1 MRRAN
6 INPTERPSVLRVGI
20 ILAIFCL
27 CAAPVVWAQQ
37 DEQVVSVSIFWGD
50 VEISSKNQPD
60 DSRLITVTL
69 DDGNTERVL
78 KQFKA
83 NAGSSIDIL
92 ASYAASGGTYVVLRT
107 EPGNGA
113 CAGAGGIYVLAF
125 DETSLPPKVPLPV
138 SVSPILEAC
147 LGDMPTV
154 KFDSSTQA
162 YIVIS
167 VGEYELRSD
176 GYELS
181 NSRWINTSRRRRRR
195 SRHR

>member
-1 MRRAN
+1 MCGAN
-6 INPTERPSVLRVGI
+6 IHPTERPSVLRVGI
-20 ILAIFCL
+20 ILALFCL
-27 CAAPVVWAQQ
+27 CAAPVVKAQQ
-37 DEQVVSVSIFWGD
+37 DEQVVAISIFWGD
-50 VEISSKNQPD
+50 VEISAKRQSD

-69 DDGNTERVL
+69 DDGNAERIL
-78 KQFKA
+78 KQFKTGS
-83 NAGSSIDIL
+83 GSSIDIL

-113 CAGAGGIYVLAF
+113 CAGAGGIYVMAF

-154 KFDSSTQA
+154 KFDTDTQA
-162 YIVIS
+162 YLVIS
-167 VGEYELRSD
+167 VGGYELRCD

-181 NSRWINTSRRRRRR
+181 NSRWINTRKRRRRR
-195 SRHR
+195 SRHK